1 MILQKGMPS
10 LASRSSPLEHVFG
23 DAEGRAI
30 GGEARQQRQGRLLVR
45 PLRIRANQGG
55 QFRCGE
61 VSSTDDRL
69 RRIQARGRLM
79 TVRTVGA
86 WRAFP

>member
-30 GGEARQQRQGRLLVR
+30 GGEARQRQQDFLFGSFGSG
-45 PLRIRANQGG
+45 PTKAA
-55 QFRCGE
+55 
-61 VSSTDDRL
+61 SSVAEKYQVPM
-69 RRIQARGRLM
+69 IASAASKIEAAQ
-79 TVRTVGA
+79 
-86 WRAFP
+86 